1 MCITFLYI
9 FFQLIYLFCYFFKSV
24 FIFFKEM
31 FESVERRA
39 LSVTTDMEDR
49 KIGEKRGRKIREKDG
64 KEM

>member
-1 MCITFLYI
+1 
-9 FFQLIYLFCYFFKSV
+9 
-24 FIFFKEM
+24 M